1 MECAGLSYYRSIS
14 AWAPGGTLGD
24 SEKLL
29 SPTNSDHSHPVMGMS
44 LRRNRCERRL
54 RAVDFTIPSTELSS
68 STLVFGRTR
77 EVMSRPALNF
87 LRPYLR
93 GSRTPRPEHAR
104 AYLALQKRFTQ
115 SVAADAYTGPYD
127 VEKQKRLDHLAKV
140 KPLADYHPRL
150 VHASAVHNLSIRD
163 FNAKYHGI
171 QETQTDVVS
180 VLGRVRSVR
189 LLGSKLMFLDIERDT
204 QRLQVMVELKKLA
217 PRDDLDESFRG
228 FKKVARLGDWV
239 SIRGNPTKT
248 STGQLSVL
256 ALDVPQVLAPCL
268 HHLPEKIDDAE
279 TLARRPHIHALTSDE
294 PGDVL
299 RLRALI
305 YDYVRTYF
313 IQSGFL
319 EVETPTFDVNAG
331 GAIARPFETVA
342 NELSNTPIRLR
353 IAPELNLKRLII
365 GGQDKIFEIGRVF
378 RNEGV
383 DNTHNPE
390 FSTCE
395 FYEVGATLPTV
406 IARTEQLVHGLH
418 TAIESLRST
427 YFLTLAAPEGIDF
440 TQPFA
445 QLPFIPTIEKA
456 CGRTLPDLSSQDA
469 SKELLHMFT
478 ELHLATPPNPTLPR
492 LLDTLA
498 ETYIEPLCK
507 NPTFIT
513 QHPEALSPLSKS
525 YVDEATRQRVAS
537 RVELFIQ
544 GREYVNAY
552 EEENSPFE
560 QRRKFM
566 QQLDFHTEGGA
577 VIDESYLEALEWGM
591 PPTGGWGCGLDRL
604 VMLFASKKR
613 IADVLPFGTLRNV
626 VGISKT
632 R

>member
-1 MECAGLSYYRSIS
+1 
-14 AWAPGGTLGD
+14 
-24 SEKLL
+24 
-29 SPTNSDHSHPVMGMS
+29 
-44 LRRNRCERRL
+44 
-54 RAVDFTIPSTELSS
+54 
-68 STLVFGRTR
+68 
-77 EVMSRPALNF
+77 MSRPALNF
-87 LRPYLR
+87 LRPYLQQA
-93 GSRTPRPEHAR
+93 SRPLRPEHAR

-115 SVAADAYTGPYD
+115 SVAAGAYTGPYD
-127 VEKQKRLDHLAKV
+127 VEKQKRLEHLEKV
-140 KPLADYHPRL
+140 KPLGKYHPRL
-150 VHASAVHNLSIRD
+150 VHSSDVQNLSVRD
-163 FNAKYHGI
+163 FNAKYDGI
-171 QETQTDVVS
+171 QETQADIVS
-180 VLGRVRSVR
+180 VFGRVRSVR
-189 LLGSKLMFLDIERDT
+189 LLSSKLMFLDIERDT
-204 QRLQVMVELKKLA
+204 QRLQAMVELKKLT
-217 PRDDLDESFRG
+217 PQKNLDESFKN
-228 FKKVARLGDWV
+228 FKKVARIGDWI
-239 SIRGNPTKT
+239 SIRGKPTKT
-248 STGQLSVL
+248 LTGQLSIL

-406 IARTEQLVHGLH
+406 VARTEQLVHGLH

-427 YFLTLAAPEGIDF
+427 YFPTLAAPEDIDF
-440 TQPFA
+440 THPFA
-445 QLPFIPTIEKA
+445 QLPFIPTIEKS
-456 CGRTLPDLSSQDA
+456 CGRTLPDLSSPNA
-469 SKELLHMFT
+469 SEELIQLFN
-478 ELHLATPPNPTLPR
+478 ELDLAIPPNPTLPR
-492 LLDTLA
+492 LLDALA
-498 ETYIEPLCK
+498 EMYIEPLCK

-525 YVDEATRQRVAS
+525 FVDEATGQRVAS
-537 RVELFIQ
+537 RVELFIH

-566 QQLDFHTEGGA
+566 QQLDFHTEGGGA
-577 VIDESYLEALEWGM
+577 IDESYLEALEWGM

-626 VGISKT
+626 VSISKKK
-632 R
+632 